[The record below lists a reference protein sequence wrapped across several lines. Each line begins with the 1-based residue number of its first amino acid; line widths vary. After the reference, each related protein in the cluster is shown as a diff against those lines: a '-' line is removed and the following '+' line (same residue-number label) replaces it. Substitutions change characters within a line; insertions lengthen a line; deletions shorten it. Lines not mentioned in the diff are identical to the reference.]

1 MENNEKENLNNP
13 EESKKVD
20 HSEHQSDKVNKQDV
34 IEESLSENT
43 TNETSEDEQ
52 KENNIYQTM
61 AADLKAQLAK
71 VIVGQEEFIELLLVS
86 LLTGGHVLI
95 EGVPGIAKTLTAKL
109 FAKCIDTGFSRIQ
122 FTPDLMP
129 SDVLGTSVFNTEK
142 SEFEFKAGPIFSN
155 MILIDEINRAPAK
168 TQAALFE
175 VMEEKQVTIDGHQYN
190 MELPFMVLATQ
201 NPIEQ
206 EGTYA
211 LPEAQ
216 LDRFIFKIKLDYP
229 NLEEEIKI
237 LDKHHEKASEFFLD
251 DIEPVI
257 TKDKIKAFKTEIH
270 HIKVEPKIMSY
281 IAEIIHN
288 TRQHPHLILGA
299 SPRAS
304 VAVMRASKTMAT
316 LQGRDF
322 VTPDDVKR
330 CLKPVLNHRIVLS
343 PEREME
349 GMTTEDVIDMIV
361 KSIEIPR

>member
-1 MENNEKENLNNP
+1 MEDHTNKEKPENQESTQHPENNNDDLNKEQ
-13 EESKKVD
+13 ESA
-20 HSEHQSDKVNKQDV
+20 EAA
-34 IEESLSENT
+34 SEN
-43 TNETSEDEQ
+43 SEELQSEKDPEAKNQ
-52 KENNIYQTM
+52 FQSM
-61 AADLKAQLAK
+61 AEDLKAELSK
-71 VIVGQEEFIELLLVS
+71 VIIGQNEFIELLLVS
-86 LLTGGHVLI
+86 LLTDGHVLI

-109 FAKCIDTGFSRIQ
+109 FAKCIDTEFSRIQ

-129 SDVLGTSVFNTEK
+129 SDVLGTSVFNAKT
-142 SEFEFKAGPIFSN
+142 SDFEFKSGPVFSN
-155 MILIDEINRAPAK
+155 MVLIDEINRAPAK

-175 VMEEKQVTIDGHQYN
+175 VMEEKQVTIDGHQYK

-216 LDRFIFKIKLDYP
+216 LDRFIFKIKLNYP
-229 NLEEEIKI
+229 NLEEEIAI
-237 LDKHHEKASEFFLD
+237 LNKHHEKKSSLFLE
-251 DIEPVI
+251 DIKPVI
-257 TKDKIKAFKTEIH
+257 TKDKIAAFQSEIH
-270 HIKVEPKIMSY
+270 TIKVESKIMSY

-304 VAVMRASKTMAT
+304 VAIMRASKTFAV
-316 LQGRDF
+316 LQGRNF

>member
-1 MENNEKENLNNP
+1 MEDKTNKEESQKPEISGHSENSNEEVSKADDSINDLAQNTEESSKEAEQEPEKENP
-13 EESKKVD
+13 Y
-20 HSEHQSDKVNKQDV
+20 QSMASDLRA
-34 IEESLSENT
+34 ELS
-43 TNETSEDEQ
+43 
-52 KENNIYQTM
+52 
-61 AADLKAQLAK
+61 K
-71 VIVGQEEFIELLLVS
+71 VIIGQKEFIELLLVS
-86 LLTGGHVLI
+86 LLTDGHVLI

-109 FAKCIDTGFSRIQ
+109 FAKCIDTEFSRIQ

-129 SDVLGTSVFNTEK
+129 SDVLGTSVFNAKT
-142 SEFEFKAGPIFSN
+142 SNFEFKSGPIFSN
-155 MILIDEINRAPAK
+155 MVLIDEINRAPAK

-175 VMEEKQVTIDGHQYN
+175 VMEEKQVTIDGHQYD
-190 MELPFMVLATQ
+190 MDLPFMVLATQ

-229 NLEEEIKI
+229 SLEEEVEI
-237 LDKHHEKASEFFLD
+237 LDKHHEKKSSLFLE
-251 DIEPVI
+251 DIQPVI
-257 TKDKIKAFKTEIH
+257 TKEKIKAFKTEIH
-270 HIKVEPKIMSY
+270 KIKVEPKIMAY

-304 VAVMRASKTMAT
+304 VAIMRASKTFAV
-316 LQGRDF
+316 LHGRDF